1 MKPIRFFLPRL
12 EYILF
17 MALFWSIAANGP
29 RILNFDG
36 DLPRH
41 LLLGR
46 LIRETGSVPLTD
58 TFSFRTVGYPSIP
71 HEWLSQVLLSISND
85 ILGLSGVVLLTA
97 LIVTVTWIIVYFE
110 ARRRSNHL
118 FALLFVTALGFAASM
133 IHVLPR
139 PHLFTYLFTAFW
151 IVILER
157 IKADKPRSWWW
168 LPILMIVWVNLHGMF
183 VLGIILWGIYL
194 AGSWME
200 NPSRKWFFLRSTKNM
215 LLGGGLS
222 LAATFLSPSGFEIW
236 DAVISLGSNTYI
248 TSRIPEYQSA
258 NFHLPGTW
266 PFILLLLLTIT
277 AFARTPS
284 KTGWTYILLTLSFTG
299 FALYTSRMIPL
310 FAIVIVPVAARAA
323 GDWFEAD
330 FSTSRLAQTEKN
342 ITLIN
347 ASSNGS
353 IWMLLLLLAVF
364 LVFRAGGALD
374 PGHRGNV
381 FDARFFPVQAV
392 DWLHEHPQNGPMFNE
407 FDWGGYLLLKLSARQ
422 QIFMDGHT
430 HIYGEALTREY
441 ETVTFLGNGWQEIMS
456 RYQIKWAIVRAESP
470 IAQALKEEGWMTV
483 YDDDTSTIL
492 RKFPE

>member
-1 MKPIRFFLPRL
+1 
-12 EYILF
+12 
-17 MALFWSIAANGP
+17 
-29 RILNFDG
+29 
-36 DLPRH
+36 
-41 LLLGR
+41 
-46 LIRETGSVPLTD
+46 
-58 TFSFRTVGYPSIP
+58 
-71 HEWLSQVLLSISND
+71 
-85 ILGLSGVVLLTA
+85 
-97 LIVTVTWIIVYFE
+97 
-110 ARRRSNHL
+110 
-118 FALLFVTALGFAASM
+118 
-133 IHVLPR
+133 
-139 PHLFTYLFTAFW
+139 
-151 IVILER
+151 
-157 IKADKPRSWWW
+157 
-168 LPILMIVWVNLHGMF
+168 
-183 VLGIILWGIYL
+183 
-194 AGSWME
+194 ME

-284 KTGWTYILLTLSFTG
+284 KTGWTYILLTLTFTG

-347 ASSNGS
+347 SSSNGS